1 MPLNLMAGADHT
13 RCMFSP
19 QVGQAGGMFSLIS
32 IISVQH
38 SHLKSNSGIR
48 KCPRS
53 LGKGV

>member
-13 RCMFSP
+13 RCIVSP

-32 IISVQH
+32 ITSVQH

-48 KCPRS
+48 NHPRS

>member
-19 QVGQAGGMFSLIS
+19 QVGQAGGIFSLIS
-32 IISVQH
+32 ITSVQH

-48 KCPRS
+48 KSPRF
-53 LGKGV
+53 LGKEV